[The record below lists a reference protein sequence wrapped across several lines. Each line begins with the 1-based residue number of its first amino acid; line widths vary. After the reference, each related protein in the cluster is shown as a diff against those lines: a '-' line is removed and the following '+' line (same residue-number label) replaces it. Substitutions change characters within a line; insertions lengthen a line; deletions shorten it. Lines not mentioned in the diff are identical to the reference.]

1 MNKKKHSEHEHCVK
15 KEEEEDHSLNIIIY
29 PYTDPVHDSPALN
42 FPVIRQNMVEGKVL
56 KFGRKINKESPEDN
70 CFVAF
75 QSKVVSRNHAEIWY
89 KDGQLYF
96 RDIGS
101 SSGTFLNK
109 LRLSPSGK
117 ESRPYPLRSG
127 DVIQLG
133 IDYHG
138 KKEDIYRC
146 IMMKIIIQ
154 GKDANIKRK
163 ANIERLNNAIK
174 ELIAA
179 AAPNTKDE
187 DQLSSVEC
195 CICLNTLAPYQALFL
210 APCTHCFHYKCVHP
224 LLGGGIMFLC
234 PLCRQVANLEATV
247 STDNLFEM
255 EDDFKA
261 KRQSLSEKS
270 RSKEKPKDRK
280 LSKGNKPDSNNKG
293 SKTNLASNAAPP
305 PTISIISSSPN
316 APPPN
321 INVINSP
328 SPNTNASNEQSSD
341 AQGVE
346 KTPNSSNTQNV
357 RNIEKQSHSCNPST
371 VISNEKTEKPTKS
384 NSCILFPEKGSS
396 SSAQNNNGSQITNNS
411 KKKDVSPLFGKK
423 LIRKGTLKSLIT
435 TTFRRKRSN
444 STHISSER
452 LSKTKNKNV
461 KSTGNIFNPESVEN
475 SIENLRATS
484 PITNN
489 GSSLAS
495 PDNKTIED
503 DSINIAAAVIDDDPK
518 TANELSALTPEMKN
532 SQVIYPNGMSRES
545 NLQQ

>member
-1 MNKKKHSEHEHCVK
+1 MDEEKHNDHEHCMK

-56 KFGRKINKESPEDN
+56 KFGRKINKESPEDD

-247 STDNLFEM
+247 STDNLFEL

-261 KRQSLSEKS
+261 KRPSLSEKNK
-270 RSKEKPKDRK
+270 SKEKPKDRK
-280 LSKGNKPDSNNKG
+280 NSKGNKPVSNNKG
-293 SKTNLASNAAPP
+293 SKTNLTSNAP

-321 INVINSP
+321 ITGNNANVS
-328 SPNTNASNEQSSD
+328 NTSNVSNEQST
-341 AQGVE
+341 E
-346 KTPNSSNTQNV
+346 KPSNSSNVQNTDAQSIEK
-357 RNIEKQSHSCNPST
+357 RNTEKQSHSCNPST
-371 VISNEKTEKPTKS
+371 NEKPEEPTKS
-384 NSCILFPEKGSS
+384 SSCILFPEKGN
-396 SSAQNNNGSQITNNS
+396 SSANNNSSQITNNS

-444 STHISSER
+444 STNVTSER
-452 LSKTKNKNV
+452 LSKTNNKNV
-461 KSTGNIFNPESVEN
+461 KSTGNIFNPTESVEN
-475 SIENLRATS
+475 SIENLRESS

-489 GSSLAS
+489 KPPLTS
-495 PDNKTIED
+495 PDNKTIKDETNNAEAVVTD
-503 DSINIAAAVIDDDPK
+503 DGPK
-518 TANELSALTPEMKN
+518 TTNALSALTPEMKN
-532 SQVIYPNGMSRES
+532 SEVIYPNVMSRES